1 MEPAELADAIKRLTE
16 WAEEQAPRPES
27 AVRRRLREHLGGEPV
42 EWPIV
47 SRAVAAWDRP
57 NFQVAIDAWC
67 DGRETEVVGLPVM
80 QGYRAGLAE
89 LARGSEWLDA
99 AELGAVEHVTVA
111 LGEQES
117 ITCVQSGLWL
127 VSDAGDPAVVM
138 LKSEDRGMGE
148 SLALEVMAP
157 DRAAAERV
165 VAALWAL
172 MRERNVYRGRVLEL
186 RSRHFHDDEGAP
198 LTVRSLPQVPR
209 ERIVLPDG
217 VLERIERQAFGIADH
232 AERLRASG
240 RHLRR
245 GLLLYGPPGTGKT
258 LTAMYLMAQMRG
270 RTGVLLTGQSL
281 GTVGASIDLA
291 TALQPSIV
299 ILEDVDLVAMDRS
312 HEPTNAILF
321 ELLNG
326 MDGLDQDHDV
336 LFVLTTNRADLL
348 EPALAARPGRIDQAV
363 ELPLPDAHGRRRLL
377 ALYGEGLDLAQAD
390 AAAIVDELEGV
401 SPAFIRE
408 LLRRAALLAAED
420 STGHLAVDG
429 THLRRAL
436 DELVVGANQ
445 LTQRLL
451 GARMPTSETD
461 PGSPAHPSTE
471 PRGLGASGSRP

>member
-1 MEPAELADAIKRLTE
+1 
-16 WAEEQAPRPES
+16 
-27 AVRRRLREHLGGEPV
+27 
-42 EWPIV
+42 
-47 SRAVAAWDRP
+47 
-57 NFQVAIDAWC
+57 
-67 DGRETEVVGLPVM
+67 
-80 QGYRAGLAE
+80 
-89 LARGSEWLDA
+89 
-99 AELGAVEHVTVA
+99 
-111 LGEQES
+111 
-117 ITCVQSGLWL
+117 
-127 VSDAGDPAVVM
+127 
-138 LKSEDRGMGE
+138 
-148 SLALEVMAP
+148 
-157 DRAAAERV
+157 
-165 VAALWAL
+165 VAALWEL

-186 RSRHFHDDEGAP
+186 RSRHFHNDEGAP
-198 LTVRSLPQVPR
+198 LTVRALPRVPR

-258 LTAMYLMAQMRG
+258 LTAMYLMAEMSG
-270 RTGVLLTGQSL
+270 RTAVLLTGQSL

-312 HEPTNAILF
+312 HTPTNAILF

-326 MDGLDQDHDV
+326 MDGLDEDHDV

-377 ALYGEGLDLAQAD
+377 ALYGAGLDLAQAD
-390 AAAIVDELEGV
+390 AEAVVDELEGV

-420 STGHLAVDG
+420 SQGHLAVDG

-436 DELVVGANQ
+436 DDLALGTNQ

-451 GARMPTSETD
+451 GAQAPD
-461 PGSPAHPSTE
+461 PGPNAIS
-471 PRGLGASGSRP
+471 